1 MARQISL
8 REFQQSLAQ
17 RLREAQATDEQ
28 SSRLG
33 VQAGERYWLLKLDET
48 DEVLS
53 VPEISPVPLTR
64 PWYLGLANI
73 RGVMANVVDFGAF
86 LGGEATPRTP
96 DCRLLLVADRFQS
109 YSGLLISRMMG
120 LRNLQNLE
128 ALGAPNAPNAPNAQP
143 WSGVVYRDPE
153 GRPWNELDMAA
164 LVGDESFLNVG
175 A

>member
-17 RLREAQATDEQ
+17 RLREAQASSEQ

-33 VQAGERYWLLKLDET
+33 VQAGGSYWLLRLDET
-48 DEVLS
+48 DEVLPL
-53 VPEISPVPLTR
+53 PEISHVPLTR

-86 LGGEATPRTP
+86 MGGEITSRTP
-96 DCRLLLVADRFQS
+96 DCRLVLVADRFQS
-109 YSGLLISRMMG
+109 YSGLLITRMMG

-128 ALGAPNAPNAPNAQP
+128 PRESSDASGRKP
-143 WSGVVYRDPE
+143 WVGTVYRDAE
-153 GRPWNELDMAA
+153 GRTWNELSMGA
-164 LVGDESFLNVG
+164 LVGDENFLNVG

>member
-17 RLREAQATDEQ
+17 RLREAQAASEQ

-48 DEVLS
+48 DEVL
-53 VPEISPVPLTR
+53 PLPDISPVPLTH

-86 LGGEATPRTP
+86 MGDESTTRTP
-96 DCRLLLVADRFQS
+96 DCRLVLVADRFQS
-109 YSGLLISRMMG
+109 YSGLLIGRMMG
-120 LRNLQNLE
+120 LRNLQNLQ
-128 ALGAPNAPNAPNAQP
+128 ALEGPGEGERKP
-143 WSGVVYRDPE
+143 WLGTAYRDAE
-153 GRPWNELDMAA
+153 GRTWNELDMAA
-164 LVGDESFLNVG
+164 LVGNENFLNVG

>member
-1 MARQISL
+1 MARQIGL

-17 RLREAQATDEQ
+17 RLREAQAASEQ

-33 VQAGERYWLLKLDET
+33 VQAGGSYWLFKLDET
-48 DEVLS
+48 DEVLPL
-53 VPEISPVPLTR
+53 PEISPVPLTR

-86 LGGEATPRTP
+86 LGAEPTARTP
-96 DCRLLLVADRFQS
+96 DCRLVLVADRFQS

-120 LRNLQNLE
+120 LRNVQNLE
-128 ALGAPNAPNAPNAQP
+128 ARETAGAAEGQSWLSN
-143 WSGVVYRDPE
+143 VYRDPE
-153 GRPWNELDMAA
+153 GRTWNELNMAA
-164 LVGDESFLNVG
+164 LVANETFLNVG

>member
-17 RLREAQATDEQ
+17 RLREAHAASEQ

-33 VQAGERYWLLKLDET
+33 VQAGNSYWLVKLDET
-48 DEVLS
+48 DEVLPL
-53 VPEISPVPLTR
+53 PEISPVPLTR

-73 RGVMANVVDFGAF
+73 RGVMANVVDFSGF
-86 LGGEATPRTP
+86 MGDDPTVRTP

-120 LRNLQNLE
+120 LRNVQNLE
-128 ALGAPNAPNAPNAQP
+128 PLDAQP
-143 WSGVVYRDPE
+143 GSERRPWLGTAYRDPE
-153 GRPWNELDMAA
+153 GRTWNELDVAA
-164 LVGDESFLNVG
+164 LVANENFLNVG

>member
-17 RLREAQATDEQ
+17 RLREAQAASEQ

-33 VQAGERYWLLKLDET
+33 VQAGESLWLLRLDET
-48 DEVLS
+48 DEVL
-53 VPEISPVPLTR
+53 PLPTISPVPLTQ

-86 LGGEATPRTP
+86 LGDEPTVRTP
-96 DCRLLLVADRFQS
+96 ECRLVLVADRFQS

-128 ALGAPNAPNAPNAQP
+128 ASETAAASEQKP
-143 WSGVVYRDPE
+143 WAGTMYRDPE
-153 GRPWNELDMAA
+153 GRTWNELNMAA
-164 LVGDESFLNVG
+164 LVAHENFLNVG

>member
-17 RLREAQATDEQ
+17 RLREAHAASEQ

-33 VQAGERYWLLKLDET
+33 VQAGHSFWLLRLDET
-48 DEVLS
+48 DEVLPL
-53 VPEISPVPLTR
+53 PEISPVPLTQ

-86 LGGEATPRTP
+86 LGDEPTARTP
-96 DCRLLLVADRFQS
+96 ECRLVLVADRFQS

-128 ALGAPNAPNAPNAQP
+128 ARDAATASERNP
-143 WSGVVYRDPE
+143 WASTLYRDPE
-153 GRPWNELDMAA
+153 GRTWNELNMAA
-164 LVGDESFLNVG
+164 LVGHETFLNVG

>member
-17 RLREAQATDEQ
+17 RLREAQATSEQ

-33 VQAGERYWLLKLDET
+33 VQAGNSYWLLRLDET
-48 DEVLS
+48 DEVLPL
-53 VPEISPVPLTR
+53 PEISPVPLTR

-73 RGVMANVVDFGAF
+73 RGLMANVVDFGAF
-86 LGGEATPRTP
+86 MGHEPTARTP
-96 DCRLLLVADRFQS
+96 DCRLVLVADRFQS
-109 YSGLLISRMMG
+109 YSGLLISRMIG

-128 ALGAPNAPNAPNAQP
+128 ARDAPGATERKPWLG
-143 WSGVVYRDPE
+143 SVYRDTD
-153 GRPWNELDMAA
+153 GRTWNELDVGA
-164 LVGDESFLNVG
+164 LVGNEHFLNVG

>member
-17 RLREAQATDEQ
+17 RLREAHAASEQ

-33 VQAGERYWLLKLDET
+33 VQAGDSYWLLKLDET
-48 DEVLS
+48 DEVL
-53 VPEISPVPLTR
+53 PLPDISPVPLTR

-73 RGVMANVVDFGAF
+73 RGVMSNVVDFGAF
-86 LGGEATPRTP
+86 LGDETTPRTP
-96 DCRLLLVADRFQS
+96 DCRLVLVADRFQS

-120 LRNLQNLE
+120 LRNVQNLE
-128 ALGAPNAPNAPNAQP
+128 ALEAPAGSEARPWLGAA
-143 WSGVVYRDPE
+143 YRDPE
-153 GRPWNELDMAA
+153 GRLWNELNVAA
-164 LVGDESFLNVG
+164 LVANENFLNVG

>member
-17 RLREAQATDEQ
+17 RLREAQATSEQ

-33 VQAGERYWLLKLDET
+33 VQAANSYWLLKLDET
-48 DEVLS
+48 DEVLPL
-53 VPEISPVPLTR
+53 PEISPVPLTQ

-73 RGVMANVVDFGAF
+73 RGVMSNVVDFGGF
-86 LGGEATPRTP
+86 LGEEPTVRTP
-96 DCRLLLVADRFQS
+96 DCRLVLVADRFQS
-109 YSGLLISRMMG
+109 YSGLLIGRMMG

-128 ALGAPNAPNAPNAQP
+128 ALELPAGPQRRPWLGAA
-143 WSGVVYRDPE
+143 YRDPE
-153 GRPWNELDMAA
+153 GRNWNELNVAA
-164 LVGDESFLNVG
+164 LVGNENFLNVG

>member
-17 RLREAQATDEQ
+17 RLREAQAASEQ

-33 VQAGERYWLLKLDET
+33 VQAGGSYWLLKLDET
-48 DEVLS
+48 DEVLPL
-53 VPEISPVPLTR
+53 PEISPVPLTQ

-86 LGGEATPRTP
+86 LGDEPTARTP
-96 DCRLLLVADRFQS
+96 ESRMVLVADRFQS

-120 LRNLQNLE
+120 LRNLQNLQALE
-128 ALGAPNAPNAPNAQP
+128 VPEGSERKPWLGAA
-143 WSGVVYRDPE
+143 YRDSD
-153 GRPWNELDMAA
+153 GRTWNELNMAA
-164 LVGDESFLNVG
+164 LVANENFLNVG